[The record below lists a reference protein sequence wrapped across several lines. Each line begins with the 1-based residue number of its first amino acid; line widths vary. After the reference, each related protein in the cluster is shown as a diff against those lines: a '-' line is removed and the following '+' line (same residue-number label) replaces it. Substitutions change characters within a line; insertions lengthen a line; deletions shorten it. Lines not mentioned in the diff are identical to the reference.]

1 MFKIIAVMA
10 AAVSAA
16 AVILLLLWVISRAG
30 LKKQSRIFK
39 SGTWKEINWDANDEF
54 DPDDETLYHTMDFDR
69 DREFRLLMM
78 TDIHYR
84 NDGWYG
90 IWTINFQN
98 RKTDRDL
105 RYLVKETNPD
115 LIIVSG
121 DVESGSLNDDNYRN
135 FTDMM
140 DSLGVPW
147 TLVFGNHDAETRADK
162 PAVMNIVE
170 KGKNTVFRQ
179 GPTNLGITKDRVID
193 DRVYDEKTDKYAG
206 GLGNTVINLRDKK
219 TGIIYY
225 SFILADTG
233 DWQNMY
239 GNMKSKNRLSVGPR
253 PFSRVGV
260 GLTDRQIE
268 WYKYIIDGLTKYN
281 RKKGGDTP
289 ETMFISHI
297 APNVC
302 DYAAILSQY
311 DNSYGGCYTSGG
323 YPYNDLPFS
332 TDAEWS
338 SPADRPYI
346 EFDESNKEL
355 TSDPKI
361 AARLKF
367 YNENAVEKA
376 GNDAISQYL
385 CLADND
391 KRGDYISGKNEKYPN
406 PMHLSQ
412 LVKIIDR
419 EYPTHRENDLFIRA
433 VYEKGSTKR
442 MASGHNHCDGYE
454 VFFDGITY
462 NSVVKTGDIYVD
474 RDWDNGNRGGS
485 LFKIIGTNDGVSV
498 KSEAVF
504 TRNTGG
510 KSARYPRPV
519 TDWQE

>member
-1 MFKIIAVMA
+1 MFKIIAVTA

-16 AVILLLLWVISRAG
+16 AVIIILLWVISRAG

-39 SGTWKEINWDANDEF
+39 SGTWKEINWDANDEL

-105 RYLVKETNPD
+105 RHLVKETNPD

-281 RKKGGDTP
+281 RKRAATP
-289 ETMFISHI
+289 PKQCLFRTLRPMCAIMRQYFLSMTT
-297 APNVC
+297 ATA
-302 DYAAILSQY
+302 AAIR
-311 DNSYGGCYTSGG
+311 
-323 YPYNDLPFS
+323 
-332 TDAEWS
+332 A
-338 SPADRPYI
+338 AVI
-346 EFDESNKEL
+346 L
-355 TSDPKI
+355 TTI
-361 AARLKF
+361 CR
-367 YNENAVEKA
+367 
-376 GNDAISQYL
+376 
-385 CLADND
+385 
-391 KRGDYISGKNEKYPN
+391 
-406 PMHLSQ
+406 
-412 LVKIIDR
+412 
-419 EYPTHRENDLFIRA
+419 
-433 VYEKGSTKR
+433 
-442 MASGHNHCDGYE
+442 
-454 VFFDGITY
+454 
-462 NSVVKTGDIYVD
+462 
-474 RDWDNGNRGGS
+474 
-485 LFKIIGTNDGVSV
+485 
-498 KSEAVF
+498 
-504 TRNTGG
+504 
-510 KSARYPRPV
+510 SARTRSGRLLR
-519 TDWQE
+519 TDRI